1 MNATNGEAF
10 EAIDH
15 QRATGITI
23 ASILAIVTISH
34 VLALVLVGLRIYARV
49 FVVKRRGWDDLLIVV
64 SAVGLSPSDVPS
76 DGTDARLC
84 QLCALGGWIMFVIQ
98 ANYGLENHDNTIA
111 DHDYMFQKVG
121 FWQSIISA
129 GLAFM
134 WLKISVAL
142 NLLRL
147 SRDMR
152 HRNWYKWALW
162 VMIGKSAELA
172 GRQLYVGETMDQ
184 LRRLGITAVHHV
196 GGTLPFFLRCS
207 PMEGYWNENLEPTPQ
222 CMSTKNFIVFSI
234 VNTAFNIST
243 DVVFATL
250 PIPLVWSLTIDRS
263 FRPYVAGI
271 LSIGYIAVIMG
282 IIKSKYQL
290 ALEVESNRIF
300 DQNIQVLG
308 FVQLQLGIIAAC
320 APAMKPLVGKMIRL
334 SSHGDTSNHGYDE
347 RSLRKNAHRSS
358 GWSSW
363 FLE

>member
-1 MNATNGEAF
+1 MNATNREAF
-10 EAIDH
+10 EAIDR
-15 QRATGITI
+15 QRATGSTI

-64 SAVGLSPSDVPS
+64 SAVGLSPSD
-76 DGTDARLC
+76 
-84 QLCALGGWIMFVIQ
+84 LCALGGWIMFVIQ
-98 ANYGLENHDNTIA
+98 ANYGLQNHDNTIA
-111 DHDYMFQKVG
+111 DHDYLMFQKIG

-129 GLAFM
+129 DLAFM

-147 SRDMR
+147 SRNMR
-152 HRNWYKWALW
+152 HRNWYKWTLW
-162 VMIGKSAELA
+162 VMI
-172 GRQLYVGETMDQ
+172 
-184 LRRLGITAVHHV
+184 GITAVHHV

-320 APAMKPLVGKMIRL
+320 APALKPLVGKMIRL
-334 SSHGDTSNHGYDE
+334 SSHGDTSNHEYNE

>member
-1 MNATNGEAF
+1 MNATNREAF
-10 EAIDH
+10 EAVDH
-15 QRATGITI
+15 QRATESTI

-49 FVVKRRGWDDLLIVV
+49 IVVKQRGWDDLLIVV
-64 SAVGLSPSDVPS
+64 SAV
-76 DGTDARLC
+76 DARLH

-98 ANYGLENHDNTIA
+98 ANYGLQNHDNTIA
-111 DHDYMFQKVG
+111 DHDYMMFQKIG

-152 HRNWYKWALW
+152 HRNWYKWTLW
-162 VMIGKSAELA
+162 VMI
-172 GRQLYVGETMDQ
+172 
-184 LRRLGITAVHHV
+184 GITAVHHV

-222 CMSTKNFIVFSI
+222 CMRTKNFIVFSI

-250 PIPLVWSLTIDRS
+250 PIPLVWSPRMDQN
-263 FRPYVAGI
+263 FRPYVIGI
-271 LSIGYIAVIMG
+271 LSIGYIAVVMG

-290 ALEVESNRIF
+290 ALEVERNKIF

-308 FVQLQLGIIAAC
+308 FVQLQLDIIAAC
-320 APAMKPLVGKMIRL
+320 APALKPLVGKMIRL